1 MKIVLVGPTY
11 PFKGGIA
18 HYTTL
23 LYRALQERHRVKFYS
38 FTRQYPTWLY
48 PGSSDRDPSTLPIEE
63 PGAVPMLDPLDP
75 ISWWRVATAI
85 TLEDPDLIIFPWWVP
100 FWAPVFWS
108 IIRLA
113 HRKVDAPVLFLCHN
127 VLPHEESRLA
137 ALLSRAALQQGDYF
151 LVHSSQERQKLLEMF
166 PSALVKQNPHPT
178 YAVFGDAATTRVE
191 SRTALGLRG
200 DIVLFF
206 GFVREYKGLRY
217 LFQALPA
224 VLKEHPVTLLVVGE
238 FWNDAGEYI
247 QLANQLGIRE
257 HVRIIDVYVPNEEVA
272 SYFLAADLV
281 VLPYATATGS
291 GVAQIALGLERPV
304 IVTDL
309 PGLAELV
316 EDGVTG
322 LIVPPGDSA
331 SLAQAIL
338 RFLRGFDR
346 EQCQRSIALRNEA
359 FSWQRMVEAIES
371 FDQR

>member
-1 MKIVLVGPTY
+1 
-11 PFKGGIA
+11 
-18 HYTTL
+18 
-23 LYRALQERHRVKFYS
+23 
-38 FTRQYPTWLY
+38 
-48 PGSSDRDPSTLPIEE
+48 
-63 PGAVPMLDPLDP
+63 
-75 ISWWRVATAI
+75 
-85 TLEDPDLIIFPWWVP
+85 
-100 FWAPVFWS
+100 
-108 IIRLA
+108 
-113 HRKVDAPVLFLCHN
+113 
-127 VLPHEESRLA
+127 
-137 ALLSRAALQQGDYF
+137 
-151 LVHSSQERQKLLEMF
+151 
-166 PSALVKQNPHPT
+166 
-178 YAVFGDAATTRVE
+178 
-191 SRTALGLRG
+191 
-200 DIVLFF
+200 
-206 GFVREYKGLRY
+206 
-217 LFQALPA
+217 
-224 VLKEHPVTLLVVGE
+224 
-238 FWNDAGEYI
+238 
-247 QLANQLGIRE
+247 LANQLGIRE

>member
-1 MKIVLVGPTY
+1 MKIVLIGPTY

-38 FTRQYPTWLY
+38 FTRQYPSWLY
-48 PGSSDRDPSTLPIEE
+48 PGGSDRDPSTLPIEE
-63 PGAVPMLDPLDP
+63 PGAVPMLDPLNP
-75 ISWWRVATAI
+75 ISWWRVARAI
-85 TLEDPDLIIFPWWVP
+85 TLDDPDLIVFPWWVP
-100 FWAPVFWS
+100 FWAPVFWA
-108 IIRLA
+108 IVRLA

-127 VLPHEESRLA
+127 VLPHEESGLA

-151 LVHSSQERQKLLEMF
+151 LVHSSQERKKLLEMF

-178 YAVFGDAATTRVE
+178 YAVFGDADQTCVE
-191 SRTALGLRG
+191 SRTGLGLTG

-217 LFQALPA
+217 LFEALPA
-224 VLKEHPVTLLVVGE
+224 VLEEHPVTLLVVGE

-247 QLANQLGIRE
+247 QLANQLGIRA
-257 HVRIIDVYVPNEEVA
+257 HVRIIDAYVPNEEVA

-322 LIVPPGDSA
+322 LIVPPADPA
-331 SLAQAIL
+331 SLARAIL
-338 RFLRGFDR
+338 RFFREFDR

-359 FSWQRMVEAIES
+359 FSWQRMVKAIES
-371 FDQR
+371 FER